1 MTQPLALEGQD
12 LALELYALLRDLDP
26 ATWRDDL
33 EQVARR
39 RLDQISARLD
49 ELVAEMPSA
58 DAHIGKLRALL
69 AQLSALIDEYTPNP
83 DLTAAELRAQWQAL
97 RARLQP
103 GYEELAAALREY
115 ALHVPSLR
123 PTNYARNVLHVSS
136 GLLGVV
142 VIQHVL
148 TGDRM
153 VWVATALAIF
163 AWGLELSRR
172 RSEAVN
178 RLCMKV
184 LGKVAHPHEAKRVNS
199 STWYC
204 TALMGLA
211 WTFDPLL
218 ASLAVIVLGVADPAA
233 AIIGRRYGRVRFSN
247 GRSLEGSLAFVGF
260 GAVGALGVLAV
271 YYPDVSFG
279 VAVGLSVVGALAGA
293 IAEQVSRTL
302 DDNLSIPL
310 SVAAG
315 AGLLAFLIGL

>member
-1 MTQPLALEGQD
+1 MTQPLALEGQH

-26 ATWRDDL
+26 AAWRDDL
-33 EQVARR
+33 EQVVRG
-39 RLDQISARLD
+39 RLDEISARLD

-58 DAHIGKLRALL
+58 DAHIAKLRSLL

-115 ALHVPSLR
+115 AIHVPSLR

-136 GLLGVV
+136 GLFGVV

-247 GRSLEGSLAFVGF
+247 GRSLEGSLAFVGV
-260 GAVGALGVLAV
+260 GAVGALGVLAL
-271 YYPDVSFG
+271 YYPEVSFG
-279 VAVGLSVVGALAGA
+279 AALGLSVVGALAGA